1 MASHLAQTN
10 ISMYTLPISWI
21 LCLAPRLYAA
31 YLYTTTTSKPI
42 DLLLPR
48 ALAARATA
56 DTTLT
61 TGERDRIVRAEA
73 AQDNGLENVGFFA
86 AAVVAGNVAGVSKVV
101 LNSLSIA
108 YLVSR
113 ALYNWLYVVGDRKW
127 LAVART
133 VVFFAGQG
141 ILFSLCVLAGNRMR

>member
-1 MASHLAQTN
+1 
-10 ISMYTLPISWI
+10 
-21 LCLAPRLYAA
+21 
-31 YLYTTTTSKPI
+31 
-42 DLLLPR
+42 
-48 ALAARATA
+48 
-56 DTTLT
+56 
-61 TGERDRIVRAEA
+61 VRAEA
-73 AQDNGLENVGFFA
+73 AQANGLENVGFFA

>member
-1 MASHLAQTN
+1 
-10 ISMYTLPISWI
+10 
-21 LCLAPRLYAA
+21 
-31 YLYTTTTSKPI
+31 
-42 DLLLPR
+42 
-48 ALAARATA
+48 
-56 DTTLT
+56 
-61 TGERDRIVRAEA
+61 
-73 AQDNGLENVGFFA
+73 
-86 AAVVAGNVAGVSKVV
+86 V